1 MSPNAPTGILQRT
14 LVNLRSAWRAI
25 SQSAR
30 AGDMPTL
37 RPDLPDEDCA
47 LLLDQMRECLQGRGG
62 EVSARAR
69 AAALGQCYL
78 SLSDTGRKR
87 FLELLAIEFA
97 VDRKALYAAAQQ
109 IHEVDNA
116 AHALKAEA
124 RLREILTPP
133 RLKLLT
139 QFNSLPEGV
148 KFLVDLRA
156 DLLVYAQ
163 GNLMLQSL
171 DDDLRGLLASWFDVG
186 FLELTRITWDAPA
199 ALLEKL
205 TAYEAVHEIQS
216 WEDLK
221 HRLSPDRRCYAFFH
235 PRMPAEPLIFIEV
248 ALVSGMAASIQALL
262 DRQTPTENPQSADTA
277 IFYSISNTQ
286 EGLRGVNFGSF
297 LIKRVVDRLVQELPT
312 LKIFATLSPIPGLR
326 RYLDSLLGEREMEI
340 LTPAEQEAI
349 KALFA
354 ADSRKGSLQEL
365 LSSPEWYHDERVVQA
380 LKGPLMRLCA
390 RYLAQE
396 KRNGRALDRVAH
408 FHLSNGARIE
418 RINWL
423 GDTSPKGLRHSAGL
437 MVNYRYKLSEI
448 EENHEAYSASGE
460 VATSGAVRRLLK
472 PAD

>member
-1 MSPNAPTGILQRT
+1 MSPSAPTGILQRT

-30 AGDMPTL
+30 AGEMPSL
-37 RPDLPDEDCA
+37 RPDLPDEDCV

-78 SLSDTGRKR
+78 SLNDTGRKR

-97 VDRKALYAAAQQ
+97 VDRKELYAAAQE
-109 IHEVDNA
+109 IHEIDNA
-116 AHALKAEA
+116 AHGLKAEA

-156 DLLVYAQ
+156 DLLGYAP

-186 FLELTRITWDAPA
+186 FLELKRITWDAPA

-205 TAYEAVHEIQS
+205 IAYEAVHEIQS
-216 WEDLK
+216 WDDLK

-262 DRQTPTENPQSADTA
+262 DRQTPKENPQHADTA

-297 LIKRVVDRLVQELPT
+297 LIKRVVDRLVQELPA
-312 LKIFATLSPIPGLR
+312 LKAFATLSPIPGLR
-326 RYLDSLLGEREMEI
+326 RYLDTVLADHESDLL
-340 LTPAEQEAI
+340 TKSEQEAV

-365 LSSPEWYHDERVVQA
+365 LASPDWYLDKQVTQA

-396 KRNGRALDRVAH
+396 KRNSRALDRVAH

-437 MVNYRYKLSEI
+437 MVNYRYKLNEI
-448 EENHEAYSASGE
+448 EGNHEAYSASGE
-460 VATSGAVRRLLK
+460 VATSASVKRLLK
-472 PAD
+472 AND